1 MQQAEQVLTDLVSR
15 FRPEAASGMKATFQ
29 LELDGDEGG
38 LWHVVVADG
47 KCQLRQG
54 TAAGPEVTIAMTTED
69 FGALIAQRLDAMQAY
84 SDGRIKVKG
93 NLWLAMQLGELFG
106 F

>member
-1 MQQAEQVLTDLVSR
+1 MQRAEQVLTDLITG

-47 KCQLRQG
+47 KCELRQG
-54 TAAGPEVTIAMTTED
+54 TATQPDVSIAMATED
-69 FGALIAQRLDAMQAY
+69 FGALIARRLDVMQAY
-84 SDGRIKVKG
+84 SDGRVKVRG
-93 NLWLAMQLGELFG
+93 NLFLAMQLGELFG